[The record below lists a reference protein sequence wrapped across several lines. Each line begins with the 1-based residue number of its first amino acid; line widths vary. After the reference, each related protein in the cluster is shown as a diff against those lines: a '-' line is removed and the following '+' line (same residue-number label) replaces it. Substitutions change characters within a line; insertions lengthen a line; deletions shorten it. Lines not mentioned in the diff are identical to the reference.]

1 MLATLHFA
9 SQNAA
14 LQCAFDGGAKMLLGS
29 VGSSTWSAVA
39 STVEAASAVV
49 GVVAGV
55 VTAHPVLSVVAAVGA
70 YEVFGGSSG
79 NPLHL
84 GQNIDTKA

>member
-1 MLATLHFA
+1 MV
-9 SQNAA
+9 
-14 LQCAFDGGAKMLLGS
+14 LGS
-29 VGSSTWSAVA
+29 VGTSAWSTVA

-49 GVVAGV
+49 GTAAGIVVA
-55 VTAHPVLSVVAAVGA
+55 HPILSVVAAIGG
-70 YEVFGGSSG
+70 YELFGGSSN